1 MPHVI
6 FVHISCCKLVSIRF
20 SVKLQRIEL
29 KQELLRDF
37 ILEILIFNDVLKI
50 LCFLLKI
57 TLTVKTKEQRS
68 ASVSEYIIQVIV
80 LNKAR

>member
-1 MPHVI
+1 M
-6 FVHISCCKLVSIRF
+6 
-20 SVKLQRIEL
+20 KLQRIEL

-57 TLTVKTKEQRS
+57 TLTVKTAEQRS
-68 ASVSEYIIQVIV
+68 ASVSEYIIQVMF
-80 LNKAR
+80 